1 MKKIKE
7 IQMEENKVLQIRISP
22 KIYELLKKEGEKQL
36 QKKKPTTV
44 ARDIIIKYYELKK
57 PQDLD

>member
-1 MKKIKE
+1 MRRIN
-7 IQMEENKVLQIRISP
+7 MDVNKVLQIRISP
-22 KIYELLKKEGEKQL
+22 KIFELLKKEGEKQL